1 MGEGCN
7 LRGSGALWARFLGHS
22 FGKRSKSLACSAME
36 DLNCSLSSRTRSSV
50 DRTLSIELTPWP
62 ADQMVFQA
70 LASVSSSLPKSILWS
85 FLRSSSEIPA
95 ALRLGV
101 KKLADTPETAA
112 V

>member
-1 MGEGCN
+1 FG
-7 LRGSGALWARFLGHS
+7 LRFVGQS
-22 FGKRSKSLACSAME
+22 FGKRSKSLACSSMA
-36 DLNCSLSSRTRSSV
+36 DLNCALSSRTKSATGN
-50 DRTLSIELTPWP
+50 TLSIELTPWP

-70 LASVSSSLPKSILWS
+70 LASVLSSLPKSILWS
-85 FLRSSSEIPA
+85 FFRSSSEIPA